1 MKNIFLLTLFI
12 ILSLTSFSQKKPKVQ
27 TEFIST
33 SSQCD
38 ACKERIEGKL
48 NYTKG
53 IKSAELDLETN
64 KIEVKFSTKKINL
77 LEIKQILNQ
86 LGYDANESKA
96 KKEDVEKLPKC
107 CQPKVMNQVD
117 SVSYLIGKSIG
128 GNIARE
134 MPEVNR
140 DLMLQGLLNEINA
153 VESLIVDDGGKTI
166 SSYFENKTAQK
177 AAENAKVFEANKA
190 KGVAFLEN
198 NKKDPK
204 VKVTASGLQY
214 KVITMGKGPKPTD
227 TSNVKVHY
235 HGTTPE
241 GKVFDSSV
249 DRGEP
254 ITFALN
260 QVILGWIEGLQLMP
274 VGSKFMLYIPQELAY
289 GESPQG
295 DVIEPFM
302 PLVFEVELLS
312 IEK

>member
-1 MKNIFLLTLFI
+1 MKKTFTLI
-12 ILSLTSFSQKKPKVQ
+12 IGSMLSVTTFGQV
-27 TEFIST
+27 
-33 SSQCD
+33 
-38 ACKERIEGKL
+38 
-48 NYTKG
+48 
-53 IKSAELDLETN
+53 
-64 KIEVKFSTKKINL
+64 
-77 LEIKQILNQ
+77 LNQ
-86 LGYDANESKA
+86 I
-96 KKEDVEKLPKC
+96 
-107 CQPKVMNQVD
+107 D

-140 DLMLQGLLNEINA
+140 DLLLQGLLNEINA
-153 VESLIVDDGGKTI
+153 APSLIMDDGGKTI
-166 SSYFENKTAQK
+166 SSYFERKTALK
-177 AAENAKVFEANKA
+177 DAEKAKVYELNKE
-190 KGVAFLEN
+190 KGLAFLEK
-198 NKKDPK
+198 NKKNPK

-214 KVITMGKGPKPTD
+214 EVITMGKGPKPSD
-227 TSNVKVHY
+227 TSKVKVHY

-260 QVILGWIEGLQLMP
+260 QVIPGWIEGLQLMP

-289 GESPQG
+289 GDNPQG
-295 DVIEPFM
+295 DIIEPFM

>member
-1 MKNIFLLTLFI
+1 MKKIFTLI
-12 ILSLTSFSQKKPKVQ
+12 IGSMLSLTTFSQV
-27 TEFIST
+27 
-33 SSQCD
+33 
-38 ACKERIEGKL
+38 
-48 NYTKG
+48 
-53 IKSAELDLETN
+53 
-64 KIEVKFSTKKINL
+64 
-77 LEIKQILNQ
+77 LNQ
-86 LGYDANESKA
+86 I
-96 KKEDVEKLPKC
+96 
-107 CQPKVMNQVD
+107 D

-140 DLMLQGLLNEINA
+140 DLMLKGLLNEINA
-153 VESLIVDDGGKTI
+153 APSLIMDDGGKTI
-166 SSYFENKTAQK
+166 SSYFERKTAIK
-177 AAENAKVFEANKA
+177 DAEKAKVYELNKE
-190 KGVAFLEN
+190 KGLAFLEK
-198 NKKDPK
+198 NKKNPK

-214 KVITMGKGPKPTD
+214 EVITMGKGPKPSD
-227 TSNVKVHY
+227 TSKVKVHY

-260 QVILGWIEGLQLMP
+260 QVIPGWIEGLQLMP

-289 GESPQG
+289 GDNPQG
-295 DVIEPFM
+295 DIIEPFM

>member
-1 MKNIFLLTLFI
+1 
-12 ILSLTSFSQKKPKVQ
+12 
-27 TEFIST
+27 
-33 SSQCD
+33 
-38 ACKERIEGKL
+38 
-48 NYTKG
+48 
-53 IKSAELDLETN
+53 
-64 KIEVKFSTKKINL
+64 
-77 LEIKQILNQ
+77 
-86 LGYDANESKA
+86 
-96 KKEDVEKLPKC
+96 
-107 CQPKVMNQVD
+107 MNQVD

-166 SSYFENKTAQK
+166 SSYFERKTALK
-177 AAENAKVFEANKA
+177 DAEKAKVYELNKE
-190 KGVAFLEN
+190 KGLAFLEK
-198 NKKDPK
+198 NKKNPK

-214 KVITMGKGPKPTD
+214 EVITMGKGPKPSD
-227 TSNVKVHY
+227 TSKVKVHY

-254 ITFALN
+254 ITFSLN
-260 QVILGWIEGLQLMP
+260 QVIPGWIEGLQLMP

-289 GESPQG
+289 GDNPQG
-295 DVIEPFM
+295 DIIEPFM
-302 PLVFEVELLS
+302 PLVFEVELLG

>member
-1 MKNIFLLTLFI
+1 MKKTFSLLFVSLFG
-12 ILSLTSFSQKKPKVQ
+12 LTTFGQ
-27 TEFIST
+27 
-33 SSQCD
+33 
-38 ACKERIEGKL
+38 
-48 NYTKG
+48 N
-53 IKSAELDLETN
+53 
-64 KIEVKFSTKKINL
+64 
-77 LEIKQILNQ
+77 
-86 LGYDANESKA
+86 
-96 KKEDVEKLPKC
+96 
-107 CQPKVMNQVD
+107 MNQVD
-117 SVSYLIGKSIG
+117 SVSYLVGVNIG
-128 GNIARE
+128 GSIARE
-134 MPEVNR
+134 MPEVNK
-140 DLMLQGLLNEINA
+140 DLLIRGLLDILNGKELMILDQTG
-153 VESLIVDDGGKTI
+153 ESLN
-166 SSYFENKTAQK
+166 SYFQNK
-177 AAENAKVFEANKA
+177 AAIKDAAKAKKCEDNKA

-198 NKKDPK
+198 NKKDSK

-214 KVITMGKGPKPTD
+214 KIITMGKGPKPTE

-260 QVILGWIEGLQLMP
+260 QVIPGWIEGLQLMP

>member
-1 MKNIFLLTLFI
+1 MKKTFYLLFVSLV
-12 ILSLTSFSQKKPKVQ
+12 SLTTFGQ
-27 TEFIST
+27 
-33 SSQCD
+33 
-38 ACKERIEGKL
+38 
-48 NYTKG
+48 N
-53 IKSAELDLETN
+53 
-64 KIEVKFSTKKINL
+64 
-77 LEIKQILNQ
+77 
-86 LGYDANESKA
+86 
-96 KKEDVEKLPKC
+96 
-107 CQPKVMNQVD
+107 MNQID

-128 GNIARE
+128 ANIARE

-153 VESLIVDDGGKTI
+153 APSLIMDDGGKTI
-166 SSYFENKTAQK
+166 SSYFERKTALK
-177 AAENAKVFEANKA
+177 DAEKAKVYELNKE
-190 KGVAFLEN
+190 KGLAFLEK
-198 NKKDPK
+198 NKTNPK

-214 KVITMGKGPKPTD
+214 EVITMGKGPKPSD
-227 TSNVKVHY
+227 TSKVKVHY

-260 QVILGWIEGLQLMP
+260 QVIPGWIEGLQLMP
-274 VGSKFMLYIPQELAY
+274 VGSKFMLYIPSELAY

>member
-12 ILSLTSFSQKKPKVQ
+12 IFSLTSFSQKKPKVQ
-27 TEFIST
+27 TELIST

-53 IKSAELDLETN
+53 IKYAELDLETN
-64 KIEVKFSTKKINL
+64 KIEVKFSTKKITL

-134 MPEVNR
+134 IPEVNR

-166 SSYFENKTAQK
+166 SSYFENKTAIK
-177 AAENAKVFEANKA
+177 KA
-190 KGVAFLEN
+190 KGVVFLEN
-198 NKKDPK
+198 NKKDPM

-214 KVITMGKGPKPTD
+214 KVITMGEGPKPTE
-227 TSNVKVHY
+227 TSNVRVHY

-249 DRGEP
+249 DRKEP

-260 QVILGWIEGLQLMP
+260 QVIPGWTEGLQLMP
-274 VGSKFMLYIPQELAY
+274 VGSKFMLYIPSELAY

>member
-1 MKNIFLLTLFI
+1 MKKTFSLLFVSLFG
-12 ILSLTSFSQKKPKVQ
+12 LTTF
-27 TEFIST
+27 
-33 SSQCD
+33 
-38 ACKERIEGKL
+38 
-48 NYTKG
+48 
-53 IKSAELDLETN
+53 
-64 KIEVKFSTKKINL
+64 
-77 LEIKQILNQ
+77 
-86 LGYDANESKA
+86 
-96 KKEDVEKLPKC
+96 
-107 CQPKVMNQVD
+107 CQNMNQVD
-117 SVSYLIGKSIG
+117 SVSYLVGVNIG
-128 GNIARE
+128 GSIARE
-134 MPEVNR
+134 MPEVNK
-140 DLMLQGLLNEINA
+140 DLLIRGLLDILNGKELMILDQTG
-153 VESLIVDDGGKTI
+153 ESLN
-166 SSYFENKTAQK
+166 SYFQNK
-177 AAENAKVFEANKA
+177 AAIKDAAKAKKCEDNKA

-198 NKKDPK
+198 NKKDSK
-204 VKVTASGLQY
+204 VKITASGLQY
-214 KVITMGKGPKPTD
+214 KIITMGKGPKPTE

>member
-1 MKNIFLLTLFI
+1 MKKTFSLLFV
-12 ILSLTSFSQKKPKVQ
+12 SLVGLTTFGQ
-27 TEFIST
+27 
-33 SSQCD
+33 
-38 ACKERIEGKL
+38 
-48 NYTKG
+48 N
-53 IKSAELDLETN
+53 
-64 KIEVKFSTKKINL
+64 
-77 LEIKQILNQ
+77 
-86 LGYDANESKA
+86 
-96 KKEDVEKLPKC
+96 
-107 CQPKVMNQVD
+107 MNQID

-128 GNIARE
+128 ANIARE

-153 VESLIVDDGGKTI
+153 APSLIMDDGGKTI
-166 SSYFENKTAQK
+166 SSYFERKTALK
-177 AAENAKVFEANKA
+177 DAEKAKVYELNKE
-190 KGVAFLEN
+190 KGLAFLEK
-198 NKKDPK
+198 NKKNPK

-214 KVITMGKGPKPTD
+214 EVITMGKGPKPSD
-227 TSNVKVHY
+227 TSKVKVHY

-254 ITFALN
+254 ITFSLN
-260 QVILGWIEGLQLMP
+260 QVIPGWIEGLQLMP

-302 PLVFEVELLS
+302 PLVFEVELIS

>member
-1 MKNIFLLTLFI
+1 MKKTFSLLFVSLFG
-12 ILSLTSFSQKKPKVQ
+12 LTTFGQ
-27 TEFIST
+27 
-33 SSQCD
+33 
-38 ACKERIEGKL
+38 
-48 NYTKG
+48 N
-53 IKSAELDLETN
+53 
-64 KIEVKFSTKKINL
+64 
-77 LEIKQILNQ
+77 
-86 LGYDANESKA
+86 
-96 KKEDVEKLPKC
+96 
-107 CQPKVMNQVD
+107 MNQVD
-117 SVSYLIGKSIG
+117 SVSYLVGVNIG
-128 GNIARE
+128 GSIARE
-134 MPEVNR
+134 MPEVNK
-140 DLMLQGLLNEINA
+140 DLLIRGLLDILNGKELMILDQTG
-153 VESLIVDDGGKTI
+153 ESLN
-166 SSYFENKTAQK
+166 SYFQNK
-177 AAENAKVFEANKA
+177 AAIKDAAKAKKSEVNKA
-190 KGVAFLEN
+190 NGVAFLEN
-198 NKKDPK
+198 NKKDSK

-214 KVITMGKGPKPTD
+214 KIITMGKGPKPTE

-274 VGSKFMLYIPQELAY
+274 VGSKFMLYIPSELAY

>member
-1 MKNIFLLTLFI
+1 MKKTFTLI
-12 ILSLTSFSQKKPKVQ
+12 IGSMLSVTTFGQV
-27 TEFIST
+27 
-33 SSQCD
+33 
-38 ACKERIEGKL
+38 
-48 NYTKG
+48 
-53 IKSAELDLETN
+53 
-64 KIEVKFSTKKINL
+64 
-77 LEIKQILNQ
+77 LNQ
-86 LGYDANESKA
+86 I
-96 KKEDVEKLPKC
+96 
-107 CQPKVMNQVD
+107 D

-140 DLMLQGLLNEINA
+140 DLLLQGLLNEINA
-153 VESLIVDDGGKTI
+153 APSLIMDDGGKTI
-166 SSYFENKTAQK
+166 SSYFERKTALK
-177 AAENAKVFEANKA
+177 DAEKAKVYELNKE
-190 KGVAFLEN
+190 KGLAFLEN
-198 NKKDPK
+198 NKKNPK

-214 KVITMGKGPKPTD
+214 EVITMGKGPKPSD
-227 TSNVKVHY
+227 TSKVKVHY

-302 PLVFEVELLS
+302 PLVFEVELIS

>member
-1 MKNIFLLTLFI
+1 MKKTFTLI
-12 ILSLTSFSQKKPKVQ
+12 IGSMLSLTTFSQV
-27 TEFIST
+27 
-33 SSQCD
+33 
-38 ACKERIEGKL
+38 
-48 NYTKG
+48 
-53 IKSAELDLETN
+53 
-64 KIEVKFSTKKINL
+64 
-77 LEIKQILNQ
+77 LNQ
-86 LGYDANESKA
+86 I
-96 KKEDVEKLPKC
+96 
-107 CQPKVMNQVD
+107 D

-140 DLMLQGLLNEINA
+140 DLMLKGLLNEINA
-153 VESLIVDDGGKTI
+153 APSLIMDDGGKTI
-166 SSYFENKTAQK
+166 SSYFERKTALK
-177 AAENAKVFEANKA
+177 DAEKA
-190 KGVAFLEN
+190 KIYELNKEKGQAFLEK
-198 NKKDPK
+198 NKKNPK

-214 KVITMGKGPKPTD
+214 EVITMGKGPKPSD
-227 TSNVKVHY
+227 TSKVKVHY

-254 ITFALN
+254 ITFSLN
-260 QVILGWIEGLQLMP
+260 QVIPGWIEGLQLMP

>member
-1 MKNIFLLTLFI
+1 MKNIFLFTLFI

-64 KIEVKFSTKKINL
+64 KIEVKFSTKNITL

-166 SSYFENKTAQK
+166 NSYFENKTAQK

>member
-1 MKNIFLLTLFI
+1 MKKTFTLIIGSLLGVTTFG
-12 ILSLTSFSQKKPKVQ
+12 QV
-27 TEFIST
+27 
-33 SSQCD
+33 
-38 ACKERIEGKL
+38 
-48 NYTKG
+48 
-53 IKSAELDLETN
+53 
-64 KIEVKFSTKKINL
+64 
-77 LEIKQILNQ
+77 LNQ
-86 LGYDANESKA
+86 I
-96 KKEDVEKLPKC
+96 
-107 CQPKVMNQVD
+107 D

-166 SSYFENKTAQK
+166 SSYFERKTSIK
-177 AAENAKVFEANKA
+177 DAENAKNSEANKQ
-190 KGVAFLEN
+190 KGLAFLEN

-204 VKVTASGLQY
+204 VKVTTSGLQY

-260 QVILGWIEGLQLMP
+260 QVIPGWIEGLQLMP

-295 DVIEPFM
+295 DIIEPFM

>member
-1 MKNIFLLTLFI
+1 MKKTFTLI
-12 ILSLTSFSQKKPKVQ
+12 IGSMLSVTTFSQV
-27 TEFIST
+27 
-33 SSQCD
+33 
-38 ACKERIEGKL
+38 
-48 NYTKG
+48 
-53 IKSAELDLETN
+53 
-64 KIEVKFSTKKINL
+64 
-77 LEIKQILNQ
+77 LNQ
-86 LGYDANESKA
+86 I
-96 KKEDVEKLPKC
+96 
-107 CQPKVMNQVD
+107 D

-140 DLMLQGLLNEINA
+140 DLMLKGLLNEINA
-153 VESLIVDDGGKTI
+153 APSLIMDDGGKTI
-166 SSYFENKTAQK
+166 SSYFERKTAIK
-177 AAENAKVFEANKA
+177 DAEKAKVYELNKE
-190 KGVAFLEN
+190 KGLAFLEK
-198 NKKDPK
+198 NKKNPK

-214 KVITMGKGPKPTD
+214 EVITMGKGPKPSD
-227 TSNVKVHY
+227 TSKVKVHY

-260 QVILGWIEGLQLMP
+260 QVIPGWIEGLQLMP

-289 GESPQG
+289 GDNPQG
-295 DVIEPFM
+295 DIIEPFM

>member
-1 MKNIFLLTLFI
+1 MKKTFSLLFVLLFGLTTFGQNI
-12 ILSLTSFSQKKPKVQ
+12 
-27 TEFIST
+27 
-33 SSQCD
+33 
-38 ACKERIEGKL
+38 
-48 NYTKG
+48 
-53 IKSAELDLETN
+53 
-64 KIEVKFSTKKINL
+64 
-77 LEIKQILNQ
+77 
-86 LGYDANESKA
+86 
-96 KKEDVEKLPKC
+96 
-107 CQPKVMNQVD
+107 NQVD
-117 SVSYLIGKSIG
+117 SVSYLVGVNIG
-128 GNIARE
+128 GSIARE
-134 MPEVNR
+134 MPEVNK
-140 DLMLQGLLNEINA
+140 DLLIRGLLDILNGKELMILDQTG
-153 VESLIVDDGGKTI
+153 ESLN
-166 SSYFENKTAQK
+166 SYFQNK
-177 AAENAKVFEANKA
+177 AAIKDAEKAKKSEVNKA

-198 NKKDPK
+198 NKKDSK

-214 KVITMGKGPKPTD
+214 KIITMGKGPKPTE

-260 QVILGWIEGLQLMP
+260 QVIPGWIEGLQLMP

-295 DVIEPFM
+295 DIIEPFM